1 MRNYK
6 IYERR
11 RRKPPVNITLVNPS
25 LIFHKKFHETVQ
37 HYSDILEFMDK
48 QQGLLRDPPHELRA
62 KCLRAI
68 QLALETKRSKFVAF
82 GLSGLHV
89 CINSYFLQFIE

>member
-1 MRNYK
+1 MPRSL
-6 IYERR
+6 
-11 RRKPPVNITLVNPS
+11 LVADF
-25 LIFHKKFHETVQ
+25 L
-37 HYSDILEFMDK
+37 DK

-89 CINSYFLQFIE
+89 SIVYMCIYSAATLSLVPRGHERV